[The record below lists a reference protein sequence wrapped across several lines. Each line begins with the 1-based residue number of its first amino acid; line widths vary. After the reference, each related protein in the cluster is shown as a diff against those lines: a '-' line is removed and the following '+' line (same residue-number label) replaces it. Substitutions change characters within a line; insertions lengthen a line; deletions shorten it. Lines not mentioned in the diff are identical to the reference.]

1 VFCYYFSIHIPLIL
15 KVTQTVVYETDKNM
29 LIGYARVSKSDGSQN
44 LDLQIDALKKAG
56 VSEDHIYSDQASGK
70 KDDRPGLLSCLKSL
84 RADDTLIVWKLD
96 RLGRNLKHL
105 VSVVHGLDEKSIF
118 FKVLTGQ
125 GANIDT
131 STSHGKLIFGIF
143 ASLAEFERDL
153 ISERTKAGL
162 ASARARGRTGGA
174 KHVLT
179 KAQVRLAQAAMGN
192 KETVVSELCKELG
205 ITKPTLY
212 RYVDPKG
219 NLREYGKKVLG
230 IQN

>member
-1 VFCYYFSIHIPLIL
+1 
-15 KVTQTVVYETDKNM
+15 M
-29 LIGYARVSKSDGSQN
+29 LIGYARVSKSDGTQN
-44 LDLQIDALKKAG
+44 LDLQIDALKKEG
-56 VSEDHIYSDQASGK
+56 VSKDHIYSDRASGK

-105 VSVVHGLDEKSIF
+105 VSVVHDLDEKGIS

-131 STSHGKLIFGIF
+131 STPHGKLIFGIF

-162 ASARARGRTGGA
+162 AAARARGRTGGA

-219 NLREYGKKVLG
+219 NLRNYGKKVLG
-230 IQN
+230 IPIMG